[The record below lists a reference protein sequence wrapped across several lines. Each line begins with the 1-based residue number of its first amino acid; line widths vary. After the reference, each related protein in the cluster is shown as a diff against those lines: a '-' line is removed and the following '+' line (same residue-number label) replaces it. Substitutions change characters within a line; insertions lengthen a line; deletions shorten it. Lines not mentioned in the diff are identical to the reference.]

1 VKIYGLAES
10 VQENYFAT
18 PRPIHIKCSVKF
30 TSSRPWVK
38 SMDIIVTDFRNPLAI
53 KETNATYA

>member
-1 VKIYGLAES
+1 VKICGSAEF
-10 VQENYFAT
+10 VQENFFAT

-30 TSSRPWVK
+30 TSTRLWVN